1 MKKILLM
8 EDHAPQAMELVQ
20 QLETLGYEA
29 VWARDATEAMEQLGK
44 ADFDAVVAD
53 IFVREGAA
61 LKADG
66 GVTLI
71 GKIRKAALKIK
82 VGGGYRKMP
91 IIAISG
97 GFEISGKDNFLSDT
111 VFGIGADAALP
122 KPVDMEKLRSL
133 VESLTGEGGLGG

>member
-1 MKKILLM
+1 MKMKKILLM

-20 QLETLGYEA
+20 QLEALNYEA
-29 VWARDATEAMEQLGK
+29 VWARDATEALEHLGK
-44 ADFDAVVAD
+44 SDFDAVVAD
-53 IFVREGAA
+53 IFVREGDA

-82 VGGGYRKMP
+82 VGKGYRKMP
-91 IIAISG
+91 VIAISG
-97 GFEISGKDNFLSDT
+97 GFDVSGRENFLSDT

-122 KPVDMEKLRSL
+122 KPVDMEKLSSL
-133 VESLTGEGGLGG
+133 VETMTGESG